1 MSLQAFPFDY
11 RAPAQESDL
20 TTQCPVSETDLLNT
34 SDCQP
39 EHHVKDTSGGGD
51 PKNARAKEKTTLE
64 GGPFTLPSNFR
75 ETSETCL
82 KLSISHQECLHS
94 RFIYLF
100 IFL

>member
-64 GGPFTLPSNFR
+64 GGPLYLAQQFQRDFR
-75 ETSETCL
+75 DLSETFNL
-82 KLSISHQECLHS
+82 ASGMLAQ
-94 RFIYLF
+94 
-100 IFL
+100 